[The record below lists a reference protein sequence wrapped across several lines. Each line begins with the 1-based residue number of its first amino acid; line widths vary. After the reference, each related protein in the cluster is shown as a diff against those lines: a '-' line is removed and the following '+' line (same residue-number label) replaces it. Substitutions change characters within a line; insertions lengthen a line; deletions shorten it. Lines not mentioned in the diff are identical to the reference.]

1 LNPTTANF
9 TVYNSSAGSGKTF
22 TLVKEYLKIA
32 LKTKNEKTFKG
43 ILAITFTNKAAAE
56 MKERVIDALK
66 ALSGQTKLEGTP
78 KHLLEA
84 LIKPI
89 EEDGLGISQ
98 EEIKLRSRAVLSS
111 ILHNYNDF
119 AISTIDK
126 FTTKIIRTFALDLKL
141 PLNFGI
147 ELNEDEVLKSAVDML
162 IAEVGVNEKLTK
174 LLIDYSKEKA
184 DDEKSWNIE
193 LDLIKFAKNIT
204 KEGGEAHLEKIRNL
218 SIDDFESIKKELI
231 VSKNTF
237 EHNVKDIGKR
247 ALDFINQQGIEHASF
262 SSSYIPTYFNYL
274 STFRA
279 DKLIAGDSVQKM
291 FRGEKDL
298 YSKATPQAQKGLID
312 SNKSEITA
320 FYTEIEQLLTQSLSD
335 YILKGLLLK
344 TIYQTAVINE
354 IEKTI
359 LEFKAD
365 NNILNLSDFNKQI
378 AKIILTESIPFI
390 YERLGEKYHH
400 YLIDEFQDTSII
412 QWQNLLPLIEN
423 ALGNGNYN
431 MLVGDAKQSIYRF
444 RGGEVEQIMNLPR
457 IYQHNNNPLLVER
470 EQALVRNH
478 KNENLTQNYRSK
490 AEIVEFNNQF
500 FNFIANELSE
510 KFSGIYSELKQ
521 EFDTKNTG
529 GGISISFLEPDD
541 YKANTNL
548 KIKETIEQ
556 CLADGYQ
563 YSDITILT
571 RSNDNA
577 SAIASFLLENN
588 IQVISSESL
597 LLNNSNEVK
606 FLLSLFK
613 YIANPSDLAN
623 HLYAINYLI
632 NTQFTNEE
640 NIDYFIHKAPDVLG
654 DFLRKHDLTL
664 STASASTFSLYEL
677 TEYLIEHFE
686 LSKNVNI
693 FIQFFL
699 DKVHEYAT
707 KNDNS
712 ILNFVE
718 WWDNKSKKFSVVIP
732 NGINAVQVM
741 TIHKSKGLE
750 FPVVIYPFATNNA
763 GPTDSFIWTEEPIVN
778 GLDASILKLSVD
790 MKATVLEEVYNYEK
804 DKEKLDTI
812 NVLYVALTRPKN
824 RLYIV
829 SKQKETKGEKPTKN
843 YFLDFCLA
851 NASAKVTDS
860 HYVFGEF
867 KKATHSTSTENS
879 ENEVMNNMSYNPW
892 RSKIAISY
900 QAPKYWDIENPETYA
915 DYGNL
920 IHQLLSE
927 IEHLSDADKVIATF
941 TRNGLLKQE
950 QKDQVVT
957 QLNEILAMPEVV
969 PFFTDYTEL
978 KTETT
983 ILLPTGE
990 SYQPDRVVIKNN
1002 TTFILDYKTGKKE
1015 KKHHEQ
1021 LEQYR
1026 LLLAEM
1032 GYTNIKCY
1040 LLYIKEKELV
1050 EVKIC

>member
-1 LNPTTANF
+1 MNPTTANF

-32 LKTKNEKTFKG
+32 LKSKNARTYKE

-66 ALSGQTKLEGTP
+66 ALSGQIALEGTP
-78 KHLLEA
+78 KFLLAE
-84 LIKPI
+84 LVKPV
-89 EEDGLGISQ
+89 EQGGLGISE
-98 EEIKLRSRAVLSS
+98 EEIKTRSKAVLSS

-193 LDLIKFAKNIT
+193 LDLIKFAKNIV

-218 SIDDFESIKKELI
+218 SVDDFENIKKELM
-231 VSKNTF
+231 VVTKSF
-237 EHNVKDIGKR
+237 ESHVKDIGTR
-247 ALDFINQQGIEHASF
+247 AIAFINQQGIEPKSF
-262 SSSYIPTYFNYL
+262 SSSYIPIYFNYL
-274 STFRA
+274 ATFRE
-279 DKLIAGDSVQKM
+279 DKLTASDSVQKM
-291 FRGEKDL
+291 FAGEKEW
-298 YSKATPQAQKGLID
+298 YSKATPSSQKDLIEA
-312 SNKSEITA
+312 NKAEITD
-320 FYTEIEQLLTQSLSD
+320 FYNEIKTLLETSHSD
-335 YILKGLLLK
+335 FILKTLLLK

-412 QWQNLLPLIEN
+412 QWQNLIPLIDN
-423 ALGNGNYN
+423 ALANGNYN
-431 MLVGDAKQSIYRF
+431 MLVGDAKQAIYRF
-444 RGGEVEQIMNLPR
+444 RGGEVEQIINLPK
-457 IYQHNNNPLLVER
+457 IYNHNNNPLLVER
-470 EQALVRNH
+470 EKTLMRNH
-478 KNENLTQNYRSK
+478 KDENLTQNYRSK
-490 AEIVEFNNQF
+490 AEIVDFNNQF
-500 FNFIANELSE
+500 FNFVANELSE
-510 KFSGIYSELKQ
+510 KFSHIYSELKQ
-521 EFDTKNTG
+521 EFDPNNTG
-529 GGISISFLEPDD
+529 GGISVEFLAPDD
-541 YKANTNL
+541 YNANTKL

-577 SAIASFLLENN
+577 STIASFLLENN
-588 IQVISSESL
+588 IQVVSSESL

-606 FLLSLFK
+606 FLLSLLK
-613 YIANPSDLAN
+613 YIANPTDLAN
-623 HLYAINYLI
+623 HLFAINYLI
-632 NTQFTNEE
+632 STRFTTEE
-640 NIDYFIHKAPDVLG
+640 NIDYFIHKKDDVLG
-654 DFLRKHDLTL
+654 KFLQKHQLTL
-664 STASASTFSLYEL
+664 SKSSATTFSLYEL
-677 TEYLIEHFE
+677 TEYLIEHFD
-686 LSKNVNI
+686 LGKNVNI

-699 DKVHEYAT
+699 DKIHEYAT

-712 ILNFVE
+712 ILNFIE
-718 WWDNKSKKFSVVIP
+718 WWDNKGNKFSVVIP
-732 NGINAVQVM
+732 SGINAVQVM

-763 GPTDSFIWTEEPIVN
+763 GPTDSFIWTEEPIVK
-778 GLDASILKLSVD
+778 GLESSILKLSAD
-790 MKATVLEEVYNYEK
+790 MKGTVLSEVYLYEK
-804 DKEKLDTI
+804 EKEKLDII

-824 RLYIV
+824 RLYVI
-829 SKQKETKGEKPTKN
+829 SKQKDVKEEKPTKN
-843 YFLDFCLA
+843 YFLDFCIT
-851 NASAKVTDS
+851 NVSAKVTDNQ
-860 HYVFGEF
+860 YRFGEF
-867 KKATHSTSTENS
+867 VSNTKSSSSDNSANEAITSI
-879 ENEVMNNMSYNPW
+879 SYNPW
-892 RSKIAISY
+892 REKIDISY

-927 IEHLSDADKVIATF
+927 IEYTSDVAKTVEKFTHQGLFTPETKEAAVTELNHL
-941 TRNGLLKQE
+941 
-950 QKDQVVT
+950 
-957 QLNEILAMPEVV
+957 LAKPEVAR
-969 PFFTDYTEL
+969 FFTDFSEL
-978 KTETT
+978 KNETT

-990 SYQPDRVVIKNN
+990 SYQPDRVVLKNN
-1002 TTFILDYKTGKKE
+1002 TTLILDYKTGKKE
-1015 KKHHEQ
+1015 KKHYEQ
-1021 LEQYR
+1021 LEHYKI
-1026 LLLAEM
+1026 LLAEM
-1032 GYTNIKCY
+1032 GYTNIESY

-1050 EVKIC
+1050 EV

>member
-32 LKTKNEKTFKG
+32 LKTKNAKTYKE

-56 MKERVIDALK
+56 MKERVILALQ
-66 ALSGQTKLEGTP
+66 ALSGQVALEGTP
-78 KHLLEA
+78 KHLLAE
-84 LIKPI
+84 LVKPV
-89 EEDGLGISQ
+89 EEGGLGLSQ
-98 EEIKLRSRAVLSS
+98 EEIKTRSKAVLSS

-162 IAEVGVNEKLTK
+162 ISEVGVNEKLTK
-174 LLIDYSKEKA
+174 LLIGYSKEKA

-204 KEGGEAHLEKIRNL
+204 KEGGEEHLEKIRNL
-218 SIDDFESIKKELI
+218 SIDDFEAIKKELI
-231 VSKNTF
+231 VVTQSF
-237 EHNVKDIGKR
+237 ESNVKDIGKR
-247 ALDFINQQGIEHASF
+247 ALDFINEKGIEHASF
-262 SSSYIPTYFNYL
+262 SSSYIPKYFIYL
-274 STFRA
+274 ATFRD
-279 DKLIAGDSVQKM
+279 DKLTPSNSVIKM
-291 FRGEKDL
+291 FTDEL
-298 YSKATPQAQKGLID
+298 EWYSKKTPSSQKELID
-312 SNKSEITA
+312 AHKTELTNFYNEI
-320 FYTEIEQLLTQSLSD
+320 QSLLGLQLSD
-335 YILKGLLLK
+335 YILKKLLLK

-390 YERLGEKYHH
+390 YERLGERYKH

-412 QWQNLLPLIEN
+412 QWQNLIPLIEN
-423 ALGNGNYN
+423 ALANGNYN
-431 MLVGDAKQSIYRF
+431 MLVGDAKQAIYRF
-444 RGGEVEQIMNLPR
+444 RGGEVEQIINLPK
-457 IYQHNNNPLLVER
+457 IYNHNDNPLLVER
-470 EQALVRNH
+470 EKTLMRNH
-478 KNENLTQNYRSK
+478 QDENLTQNYRSK
-490 AEIVEFNNQF
+490 AEIVDFNNQF
-500 FNFIANELSE
+500 FNFVANELTD
-510 KFSGIYSELKQ
+510 KFSPIYSELKQ
-521 EFDTKNTG
+521 EFDPKNTG
-529 GGISISFLEPDD
+529 GGVSIEFLEHDD

-577 SAIASFLLENN
+577 SSIASFLLENN

-606 FLLSLFK
+606 FLLSLLK

-623 HLYAINYLI
+623 HLYAVNYLI
-632 NTQFTNEE
+632 NTRFTNEE

-654 DFLRKHDLTL
+654 GFLQKHQLTL
-664 STASASTFSLYEL
+664 STASATTFSLYEL

-686 LSKNVNI
+686 LGKNVNI

-699 DKVHEYAT
+699 DKIHEYAS
-707 KNDNS
+707 KSDNS

-718 WWDNKSKKFSVVIP
+718 WWDTKSKKFSVVIP
-732 NGINAVQVM
+732 SGINAVQVM

-763 GPTDSFIWTEEPIVN
+763 GPTDSFIWTEEPIVK
-778 GLDASILKLSVD
+778 GLSSSILKLSAD
-790 MKATVLEEVYNYEK
+790 MKGTVLNDVYLYEK
-804 DKEKLDTI
+804 EKEKLDTI

-824 RLYIV
+824 RLYVI
-829 SKQKETKGEKPTKN
+829 SKQKEVKEDQLSKN
-843 YFLDFCLA
+843 YFLDFCVA

-860 HYVFGEF
+860 VYRFGEF
-867 KKATHSTSTENS
+867 KKATHSTTTENS
-879 ENEVMNNMSYNPW
+879 ANEVMTDICYNPW
-892 RSKIAISY
+892 RDKIDISY

-927 IEHLSDADKVIATF
+927 IEHASDVDKTVEKF
-941 TRNGLLKQE
+941 TKQGLFTPEAKVA
-950 QKDQVVT
+950 VVNELN
-957 QLNEILAMPEVV
+957 QLMAKPEVAR
-969 PFFTDYTEL
+969 FFNDYSEL

-990 SYQPDRVVIKNN
+990 SYQPDRVVLKNN
-1002 TTFILDYKTGKKE
+1002 TTLILDYKTGKKE
-1015 KKHHEQ
+1015 KKHYEQ
-1021 LEQYR
+1021 LEHYKI
-1026 LLLAEM
+1026 LLAEM
-1032 GYTNIKCY
+1032 GYSNIESY
-1040 LLYIKEKELV
+1040 LLYIKEQQLERV
-1050 EVKIC
+1050 

>member
-1 LNPTTANF
+1 MNPTTANF

-32 LKTKNEKTFKG
+32 LKSKNARTYKE

-66 ALSGQTKLEGTP
+66 ALSGQIALEGTP
-78 KHLLEA
+78 KFLLAE
-84 LIKPI
+84 LVKPV
-89 EEDGLGISQ
+89 EQGGLGISE
-98 EEIKLRSRAVLSS
+98 EEIKTRSKAVLSS

-204 KEGGEAHLEKIRNL
+204 KEGGEEHLEKIRNL
-218 SIDDFESIKKELI
+218 TIDDFEAIKKEL
-231 VSKNTF
+231 VVVTQSF
-237 EHNVKDIGKR
+237 ESNVKDIGTR
-247 ALDFINQQGIEHASF
+247 AIAFINQQGIEPKSF
-262 SSSYIPTYFNYL
+262 SSSYIPIYFNYL
-274 STFRA
+274 ATFRE
-279 DKLIAGDSVQKM
+279 DKLTASDSVQKM
-291 FRGEKDL
+291 FAGEKEW
-298 YSKATPQAQKGLID
+298 YSKATPTSQKDLID
-312 SNKSEITA
+312 ANKTTITDFYNEIKT
-320 FYTEIEQLLTQSLSD
+320 LLETSHSD
-335 YILKGLLLK
+335 FILKTLLLK

-359 LEFKAD
+359 VEFKAD

-412 QWQNLLPLIEN
+412 QWQNLIPLLDN
-423 ALGNGNYN
+423 ALANGNYN
-431 MLVGDAKQSIYRF
+431 MLVGDAKQAIYRF
-444 RGGEVEQIMNLPR
+444 RGGEVEQIINLPK
-457 IYQHNNNPLLVER
+457 IYNHNNNPLLVER
-470 EQALVRNH
+470 EKTLMRNH
-478 KNENLTQNYRSK
+478 KDENLTQNYRSK
-490 AEIVEFNNQF
+490 AEIVDFNNQF
-500 FNFIANELSE
+500 FNFVANELTDR
-510 KFSGIYSELKQ
+510 FSPIYSELKQ
-521 EFDTKNTG
+521 EFDPKNTG
-529 GGISISFLEPDD
+529 GGVSIEFLEPDD
-541 YKANTNL
+541 YNVNTKL

-606 FLLSLFK
+606 FLLSLLK
-613 YIANPSDLAN
+613 YIANPIDLAN
-623 HLYAINYLI
+623 HLYAVNYLI
-632 NTQFTNEE
+632 NNRFTNEE

-654 DFLRKHDLTL
+654 DFLQKHQLTL
-664 STASASTFSLYEL
+664 SKSSATTFSLYEL
-677 TEYLIEHFE
+677 TEYLIEHFD
-686 LSKNVNI
+686 LGKNVNI

-699 DKVHEYAT
+699 DKIHEYAT

-712 ILNFVE
+712 ILNFIE
-718 WWDNKSKKFSVVIP
+718 WWDNKGNKFSVVIP
-732 NGINAVQVM
+732 SGINAVQVM

-763 GPTDSFIWTEEPIVN
+763 GPTDSFIWTEELIVN
-778 GLDASILKLSVD
+778 GLSSSILKLSAD
-790 MKATVLEEVYNYEK
+790 MKGTVLSEVYLYEK
-804 DKEKLDTI
+804 EKEKLDTI

-824 RLYIV
+824 RLYVI
-829 SKQKETKGEKPTKN
+829 SKQKDVKEEKPTKN
-843 YFLDFCLA
+843 YFLDFCIA

-860 HYVFGEF
+860 VYRFGEF
-867 KKATHSTSTENS
+867 KKVTQFTSIENS
-879 ENEVMNNMSYNPW
+879 ANETLTNICYNPW
-892 RSKIAISY
+892 RDKIDISY

-927 IEHLSDADKVIATF
+927 IEHASDVDKTVEKF
-941 TRNGLLKQE
+941 TQQGLFTPEAKME
-950 QKDQVVT
+950 VVNELN
-957 QLNEILAMPEVV
+957 QLMAKPEVAR
-969 PFFTDYTEL
+969 FFNDYSEL

-990 SYQPDRVVIKNN
+990 SYQPDRVVLKNN
-1002 TTFILDYKTGKKE
+1002 TTLILDYKTGKKE
-1015 KKHHEQ
+1015 KKHYEQ
-1021 LEQYR
+1021 LEHYKI
-1026 LLLAEM
+1026 LLAEM
-1032 GYTNIKCY
+1032 GYSNIESY

-1050 EVKIC
+1050 RV

>member
-1 LNPTTANF
+1 MNPTTANF

-32 LKTKNEKTFKG
+32 LKTRNEKAYKG

-84 LIKPI
+84 LIKPV
-89 EEDGLGISQ
+89 EDGGLDISQ

-184 DDEKSWNIE
+184 DDEKNWNIE

-218 SIDDFESIKKELI
+218 SIDDFESIKKELM

-237 EHNVKDIGKR
+237 EHKVKDIGKR

-262 SSSYIPTYFNYL
+262 SASYIPTYFNYL
-274 STFRA
+274 ATFRA
-279 DKLIAGDSVQKM
+279 DKLTASDSVQKM
-291 FRGEKDL
+291 IRGEKEW
-298 YSKATPQAQKGLID
+298 YSKTTPQAQKDLID

-320 FYTEIEQLLTQSLSD
+320 FYTEIELLLSQSLSD

-365 NNILNLSDFNKQI
+365 NNMLNLSDFNKQI

-444 RGGEVEQIMNLPR
+444 RGGEVEQIINLPQ

-490 AEIVEFNNQF
+490 AEIVDFNNQF

-510 KFSGIYSELKQ
+510 KFSGIYSQLKQ
-521 EFDTKNTG
+521 EFNPENTG

-654 DFLRKHDLTL
+654 DFLRKHNLAL
-664 STASASTFSLYEL
+664 SSASETTFSLYEL
-677 TEYLIEHFE
+677 TEYLIHRFGMD
-686 LSKNVNI
+686 KNINI

-699 DKVHEYAT
+699 DKVHEYAA

-763 GPTDSFIWTEEPIVN
+763 GPTDAFIWTEHPIVN
-778 GLDASILKLSVD
+778 GLDASILKLSAD

-829 SKQKETKGEKPTKN
+829 SKQKETKEERPTKN

-851 NASAKVTDS
+851 NASAKVTNS

-867 KKATHSTSTENS
+867 KKATHSTSSENS

-927 IEHLSDADKVIATF
+927 IEHLSDADKVITTF

-957 QLNEILAMPEVV
+957 QLNEILAMPEVI

-1021 LEQYR
+1021 LEQYHM
-1026 LLLAEM
+1026 LLAEM

-1040 LLYIKEKELV
+1040 LLYIKEKELK
-1050 EVKIC
+1050 EVKN

>member
-390 YERLGEKYHH
+390 YERLG
-400 YLIDEFQDTSII
+400 
-412 QWQNLLPLIEN
+412 
-423 ALGNGNYN
+423 
-431 MLVGDAKQSIYRF
+431 
-444 RGGEVEQIMNLPR
+444 
-457 IYQHNNNPLLVER
+457 
-470 EQALVRNH
+470 
-478 KNENLTQNYRSK
+478 
-490 AEIVEFNNQF
+490 
-500 FNFIANELSE
+500 
-510 KFSGIYSELKQ
+510 
-521 EFDTKNTG
+521 KNT
-529 GGISISFLEPDD
+529 
-541 YKANTNL
+541 
-548 KIKETIEQ
+548 
-556 CLADGYQ
+556 
-563 YSDITILT
+563 
-571 RSNDNA
+571 
-577 SAIASFLLENN
+577 
-588 IQVISSESL
+588 
-597 LLNNSNEVK
+597 
-606 FLLSLFK
+606 
-613 YIANPSDLAN
+613 
-623 HLYAINYLI
+623 
-632 NTQFTNEE
+632 
-640 NIDYFIHKAPDVLG
+640 
-654 DFLRKHDLTL
+654 
-664 STASASTFSLYEL
+664 
-677 TEYLIEHFE
+677 
-686 LSKNVNI
+686 
-693 FIQFFL
+693 
-699 DKVHEYAT
+699 
-707 KNDNS
+707 
-712 ILNFVE
+712 
-718 WWDNKSKKFSVVIP
+718 
-732 NGINAVQVM
+732 
-741 TIHKSKGLE
+741 
-750 FPVVIYPFATNNA
+750 
-763 GPTDSFIWTEEPIVN
+763 
-778 GLDASILKLSVD
+778 
-790 MKATVLEEVYNYEK
+790 
-804 DKEKLDTI
+804 
-812 NVLYVALTRPKN
+812 
-824 RLYIV
+824 
-829 SKQKETKGEKPTKN
+829 
-843 YFLDFCLA
+843 
-851 NASAKVTDS
+851 
-860 HYVFGEF
+860 
-867 KKATHSTSTENS
+867 
-879 ENEVMNNMSYNPW
+879 
-892 RSKIAISY
+892 
-900 QAPKYWDIENPETYA
+900 
-915 DYGNL
+915 
-920 IHQLLSE
+920 
-927 IEHLSDADKVIATF
+927 
-941 TRNGLLKQE
+941 
-950 QKDQVVT
+950 
-957 QLNEILAMPEVV
+957 
-969 PFFTDYTEL
+969 
-978 KTETT
+978 TT
-983 ILLPTGE
+983 T
-990 SYQPDRVVIKNN
+990 
-1002 TTFILDYKTGKKE
+1002 
-1015 KKHHEQ
+1015 
-1021 LEQYR
+1021 
-1026 LLLAEM
+1026 
-1032 GYTNIKCY
+1032 
-1040 LLYIKEKELV
+1040 
-1050 EVKIC
+1050 

>member
-1 LNPTTANF
+1 MNPTTANF

-32 LKTKNEKTFKG
+32 LKSKNARTYKE
-43 ILAITFTNKAAAE
+43 ILAITFTNKAATE

-66 ALSGQTKLEGTP
+66 ALSGQIALEGTP
-78 KHLLEA
+78 KFLLAE
-84 LIKPI
+84 LIKPV
-89 EEDGLGISQ
+89 EQGGLGISE
-98 EEIKLRSRAVLSS
+98 EEIKTRSKAVLSS

-193 LDLIKFAKNIT
+193 LDLIKFTKNIT
-204 KEGGEAHLEKIRNL
+204 KEGGEEHLEKIRNL
-218 SIDDFESIKKELI
+218 TIDDFEAIKKELM
-231 VSKNTF
+231 VVTQSF
-237 EHNVKDIGKR
+237 ESNVKDIGKR
-247 ALDFINQQGIEHASF
+247 ALDFINQQGIEPKSF
-262 SSSYIPTYFNYL
+262 SSSYIPIYFNYL
-274 STFRA
+274 ATFRA
-279 DKLIAGDSVQKM
+279 DKLTASDSVQKM
-291 FRGEKDL
+291 FAGEKEW
-298 YSKATPQAQKGLID
+298 YSKATPTSQKDLID
-312 SNKSEITA
+312 ANKAEINT
-320 FYTEIEQLLTQSLSD
+320 FYNEVKTLLETSLSD
-335 YILKGLLLK
+335 FILKTLLLK

-359 LEFKAD
+359 VEFKAD

-390 YERLGEKYHH
+390 YERLGERYKH

-412 QWQNLLPLIEN
+412 QWQNLIPLLDN
-423 ALGNGNYN
+423 ALANGNYN
-431 MLVGDAKQSIYRF
+431 MLVGDAKQAIYRF
-444 RGGEVEQIMNLPR
+444 RGGEVEQIINLPK
-457 IYQHNNNPLLVER
+457 IYNHNNNPLLVER
-470 EQALVRNH
+470 EKTLMRNH
-478 KNENLTQNYRSK
+478 KDENLTQNYRSK
-490 AEIVEFNNQF
+490 AEIVDFNNQF
-500 FNFIANELSE
+500 FNFVANELTDR
-510 KFSGIYSELKQ
+510 FSPIYSELKQ
-521 EFDTKNTG
+521 EFDPKNTG
-529 GGISISFLEPDD
+529 GGVSIEFLEPDD
-541 YKANTNL
+541 YNVNTKL

-588 IQVISSESL
+588 IQVVSSESL

-606 FLLSLFK
+606 FLLSLLK
-613 YIANPSDLAN
+613 YIANPTDLAN
-623 HLYAINYLI
+623 HLFAINYLI
-632 NTQFTNEE
+632 STRFTTEE

-654 DFLRKHDLTL
+654 DFLKKHQLTL
-664 STASASTFSLYEL
+664 SKASATRFSLYEL
-677 TEYLIEHFE
+677 TEYLIEHFD
-686 LSKNVNI
+686 LGKNVNI

-699 DKVHEYAT
+699 DKIHEYAT

-712 ILNFVE
+712 ILNFME
-718 WWDNKSKKFSVVIP
+718 WWDSKSNKFSVVIP
-732 NGINAVQVM
+732 SGINAVQVM

-763 GPTDSFIWTEEPIVN
+763 GPTDSFIWTEEPIVK
-778 GLDASILKLSVD
+778 GLDSSILKLSAD
-790 MKATVLEEVYNYEK
+790 MKGTVLSEVYLYEK
-804 DKEKLDTI
+804 EKEKLDII

-824 RLYIV
+824 RLYVI
-829 SKQKETKGEKPTKN
+829 SKQKDVKEEKPTKN
-843 YFLDFCLA
+843 YFLDFCIA
-851 NASAKVTDS
+851 NVSAKVTDNQ
-860 HYVFGEF
+860 YRFGEF
-867 KKATHSTSTENS
+867 VSNTKSSSSDNLA
-879 ENEVMNNMSYNPW
+879 NEALTNICYNPW
-892 RSKIAISY
+892 REKIDISY

-927 IEHLSDADKVIATF
+927 IEYTSDVAKTVEKFTHQGLFTPETKEAAITELNHL
-941 TRNGLLKQE
+941 
-950 QKDQVVT
+950 
-957 QLNEILAMPEVV
+957 LAKPEVAR
-969 PFFTDYTEL
+969 FFTDFSEL
-978 KTETT
+978 KNETT

-990 SYQPDRVVIKNN
+990 SYQPDRVVLKNN
-1002 TTFILDYKTGKKE
+1002 TTLILDYKTGKKE
-1015 KKHHEQ
+1015 KKHYEQ
-1021 LEQYR
+1021 LEHYKI
-1026 LLLAEM
+1026 LLAEM
-1032 GYTNIKCY
+1032 GYTNIESY

-1050 EVKIC
+1050 RV